1 MLSVHELF
9 LDLLHLGY
17 CDSQVFIL
25 KTYILK
31 TYILPFT
38 HVDKSGE
45 LSNYDGKSNENVKTA
60 STKSK
65 YLQH

>member
-25 KTYILK
+25 KP
-31 TYILPFT
+31 YILPFT

-45 LSNYDGKSNENVKTA
+45 LSNYDGKGNENIKTA

-65 YLQH
+65 YLQQYKFV